1 MANIS
6 NLNVLNSS
14 FMNNSCNNG
23 NGGAFNLLQYDLVEI
38 KNSYFSSNKPSILGL
53 GGAIYIKT

>member
-1 MANIS
+1 
-6 NLNVLNSS
+6 
-14 FMNNSCNNG
+14 MNNSCNNG